1 MSILHPKRRKAA
13 IAFIFVT
20 AVLDILSMGV
30 IMPVLPSLIE
40 EFAGSDAAAGIWN
53 GAFVAMWAAMQ
64 FLASPVIGSLSDRYG
79 RRPVILISCAGLAL
93 DWMLMALAPN
103 LWWLA
108 VGRILGGLTS
118 SSFTAIYAY
127 MADITEPKD
136 RARGYGLIGAA
147 FSGGFVLGPV
157 VGGFLGVYDARA
169 PFWFAAALSGLAFL
183 YGLFILPESLPVE
196 KRMPFSWKRAN
207 PLGSLEL
214 LRRHAELTG
223 LAVVNFLL
231 YFSHHVFSAVFVLYA
246 MHRYGWGPRE
256 VGILLAGVGVID
268 MVMQGMVV
276 GPVTKALGDRRT
288 MLIGFVG
295 GAVGMAMMGWAPTG
309 LWFCLAMLPNSL
321 WGLAMPTMQALMTRR
336 VGDDEQGQLQG
347 ANNSVASVAG
357 IASPLFFGWIYAV
370 SVGPGAVVSHAGL
383 AFFLAAAVLGAAGL
397 LAWAV
402 GRRAEREEVATNTP

>member
-1 MSILHPKRRKAA
+1 MSILHPKARKAA

-30 IMPVLPSLIE
+30 IIPVLPSLIE
-40 EFAGSDAAAGIWN
+40 EFAGSGASAGMWN

-127 MADITEPKD
+127 MADITAPED
-136 RARGYGLIGAA
+136 RARAYGLIGAA

-157 VGGFLGVYDARA
+157 VGGFLGEISPRA
-169 PFWFAAALSGLAFL
+169 PFWFAAALSGVAFL

-196 KRMPFSWKRAN
+196 KRMAFSWRRAN
-207 PLGSLEL
+207 PIGAMSLL
-214 LRRHAELTG
+214 LRQVELTG
-223 LAVVNFLL
+223 LAAVNFLL
-231 YFSHHVFSAVFVLYA
+231 YFSHHVFSAIFVLYA

-256 VGILLAGVGVID
+256 VGLLLAGVGVID
-268 MVMQGMVV
+268 MVVQGVVV
-276 GPVTKALGDRRT
+276 GPVTKRLGDRNT
-288 MLIGFVG
+288 MLVGFIG
-295 GAVGMAMMGWAPTG
+295 GAAGMALMGWAPNG
-309 LWFCLAMLPNSL
+309 LWFALAMLPNAL
-321 WGLAMPTMQALMTRR
+321 WGLAMPTLQALMTRQ

-347 ANNSVASVAG
+347 ANNSVASIAG
-357 IASPLFFGWIYAV
+357 IASPLFFGWIYAL
-370 SVGPGAVVSHAGL
+370 SVGPESWAPHPGL
-383 AFFLAAAVLGAAGL
+383 AFFMAAAVLAAAGL
-397 LAWAV
+397 V
-402 GRRAEREEVATNTP
+402 GWRVGVKAERAAFQSTP

>member
-1 MSILHPKRRKAA
+1 MSILHPRARKAA

-30 IMPVLPSLIE
+30 IMPVLPQLIE
-40 EFAGSDAAAGIWN
+40 QFAGSDALAGVWN

-127 MADITEPKD
+127 MADITAPD
-136 RARGYGLIGAA
+136 QRARAYGLIGAA

-157 VGGFLGVYDARA
+157 VGGFLGEIGPRA
-169 PFWFAAALSGLAFL
+169 PFWFAAALSGVAFL

-196 KRMPFSWKRAN
+196 KRMPFSWRRAN
-207 PLGSLEL
+207 PVGAMSLL
-214 LRRHAELTG
+214 LRKAELTG

-231 YFSHHVFSAVFVLYA
+231 YFSHHVFSAIFVLYA

-256 VGILLAGVGVID
+256 VGLLLAGVGVID

-276 GPVTKALGDRRT
+276 GPVTRALGDRRT
-288 MLIGFVG
+288 MLIGFLG
-295 GAVGMAMMGWAPTG
+295 GTVGMAMMGWAPDG
-309 LWFCLAMLPNSL
+309 VWFSLAMLPNAL
-321 WGLAMPTMQALMTRR
+321 WGLAMPTMQALMTRQ

-347 ANNSVASVAG
+347 ANNSVASIAG
-357 IASPLFFGWIYAV
+357 IASPLFFGWVYAV
-370 SVGPGAVVSHAGL
+370 SVGEGAWVPHPGL
-383 AFFLAAAVLGAAGL
+383 AFFLAALVLAAAGL
-397 LAWAV
+397 V
-402 GRRAEREEVATNTP
+402 GWRVGVKAERAEAAAQTP